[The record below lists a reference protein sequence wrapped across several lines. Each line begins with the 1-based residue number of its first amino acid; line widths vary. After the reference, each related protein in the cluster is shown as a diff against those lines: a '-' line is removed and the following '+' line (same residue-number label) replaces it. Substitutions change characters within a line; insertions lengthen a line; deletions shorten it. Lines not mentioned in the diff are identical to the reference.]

1 MREDLESLSLS
12 EHINSFGAGSVPKGE
27 LPVRLH
33 TSNPNEDEAH
43 KKRVKEAMNDLS
55 PLLIQNEKIT
65 GFCSH
70 PDSIVSIKISEE
82 DEKQLPLKQYKIAHS
97 LHEPVTKFVDQLL
110 QKGRAKPA
118 PVGCKFN
125 SPLLAVPKKDEH
137 GKMTGVRVCIDIR
150 KVNDHLK
157 NDDKFQLPLIPDLL
171 SSLAHKRFYG
181 EFDLSEA
188 YLQFLLHEDSQKY
201 TAFTWN
207 GKQYVF
213 VGTPFGLKHIPSHFQ
228 RFMTNLFADMPFV
241 TVYIDNI
248 AFASSSWEEHVEHA
262 RMIIERLNSVN
273 LRIKPSSTKI
283 GMTQMHL
290 LGHVITQNGI
300 ALDPE
305 KTEMIN
311 LWPRP
316 DDGPSLQSALGLG
329 AYLRDHVRH
338 YADITAPLE
347 AVKRQARIDWS
358 DPKLEQSWE
367 LFKRAFANAPLLTF
381 PDFKRRFVL
390 ACDASQ
396 TGIGGVLYQPDDEND
411 TITPHN
417 IVAICSKQLNATQRN
432 YPVYKKELWALIYCL
447 RKFHC
452 YIWGRRDVKV
462 LTDHKPLIHMFKQKN
477 MTVALQQWMDVILD
491 YDLLIQYRPGVLHVV
506 PDALSRMYA
515 SAYVDENKVW
525 GTVDNITF
533 LHTLDDEAKFSPSD
547 FLCEESLAQIKPPSN
562 VKRRHS
568 DPLSN
573 ARSEGGKTRK
583 LLSST
588 EVKKRMEKSQSSS
601 ISRLNVHELT
611 LNDFNDISMD
621 LEMERSYD
629 YDDGPLFA
637 ACEPFTARI
646 MALSCRARDMTTCVD
661 FSYAREW
668 QVKAV
673 GWSPTLS
680 ALITDADDEES
691 VDVATQPSVSFPA
704 SSSIPSLPT
713 SSLTNEEK
721 LLLAQEK
728 RGKMI
733 PDKQKRSDLLVK
745 AHIGHF
751 GEKAMYYQIER
762 EGYWW
767 PRMRRDIK
775 DIIAK
780 CDDCRRFNYS
790 TAGFHPSRSVVA
802 SLPGDHYQMD
812 LAEFPKSIDGKK
824 YCLIVVDVFTG
835 FLMLRALKNQE
846 ARTVAAALWEICSII
861 GPPKVIQSDNGPQF
875 ISGTIR
881 ALTRLLGVE
890 HRLISEYNPRADGKV
905 ERAVQTVKQS
915 VLKLLHGATV
925 YWPFHLPFVQFAY
938 NDKIQTLTGSTPF
951 SLMYGRRPNSFMN
964 FTLDPSTQLPKDMK
978 EWKSRQHEIT
988 SLIFPSIRGRMDAEQ
1003 EAYRARLDATRRRL
1017 VIDPL
1022 KAGTIVYVKD
1032 PKYLL
1037 NPGTRPTR
1045 EPAFIGPYTV
1055 LRSTRLNSYILVDGT
1070 GKQLKRTVPLDQIKV
1085 VSDPEHPGP
1094 QPPDAKKE
1102 YVIDKILKHRESKD
1116 EGGLEYLVSWKG
1128 YSKPTWCHERDFID
1142 IAVID
1147 TYFKK
1152 KFENST
1158 SRRSPRIS
1166 TTSAGVIQMHV
1177 SCRCLL
1183 VSSNSS

>member
-12 EHINSFGAGSVPKGE
+12 EHINSFGAGSIPKGE
-27 LPVRLH
+27 LPARLH
-33 TSNPNEDEAH
+33 TSNPSEDDAH
-43 KKRVKEAMNDLS
+43 RKRVKEAMNDLS
-55 PLLIQNEKIT
+55 PLLTQNEKIT

-70 PDSIVSIKISEE
+70 PDSIVSIKIDEE
-82 DEKQLPLKQYKIAHS
+82 DEKRLPLKQYKIAHS
-97 LHEPVTKFVDQLL
+97 LHEPVTKFVDQLM
-110 QKGRAKPA
+110 QKGRAKRA

-150 KVNDHLK
+150 RVNEHLK

-188 YLQFLLHEDSQKY
+188 YLQFLLHEESQKY
-201 TAFTWN
+201 TAFTWD

-248 AFASSSWEEHVEHA
+248 AFASSSWEEHVGHA

-316 DDGPSLQSALGLG
+316 VDGPSLQSALGLG

-358 DPKLEQSWE
+358 DPKLVQSWE
-367 LFKRAFANAPLLTF
+367 LFKRAFSNAPLLTF
-381 PDFKRRFVL
+381 PDFKKRFVL

-447 RKFHC
+447 RKFHY

-525 GTVDNITF
+525 GIVDNITF
-533 LHTLDDEAKFSPSD
+533 LHTLDDKATFSPSD

-583 LLSST
+583 LLSSS
-588 EVKKRMEKSQSSS
+588 EMKKINEKSQPSS
-601 ISRLNVHELT
+601 IARMTVHELT
-611 LNDFNDISMD
+611 LEDFNDISMD
-621 LEMERSYD
+621 LEIERSYD
-629 YDDGPLFA
+629 HDDGPLFA

-646 MALSCRARDMTTCVD
+646 MALSCRARDTTSCVD
-661 FSYAREW
+661 FSQACSW

-673 GWSPTLS
+673 GWPPTLS
-680 ALITDADDEES
+680 ALVTEADDEES
-691 VDVATQPSVSFPA
+691 VDVAMQPSVSFPA
-704 SSSIPSLPT
+704 SSSIPTLPT
-713 SSLTNEEK
+713 SSLTDEEK

-733 PDKQKRSDLLVK
+733 PDQQKRSDLLVN

-762 EGYWW
+762 EGFWW

-780 CDDCRRFNYS
+780 CDDCRRFNYV
-790 TAGFHPSRSVVA
+790 THGFHPSRSVVA
-802 SLPGDHYQMD
+802 SMPGDHYQMD

-835 FLMLRALKNQE
+835 FLMLRALKDQK

-905 ERAVQTVKQS
+905 ERAVQTVKQA

-925 YWPFHLPFVQFAY
+925 YWPYHLPFVQFAY

-951 SLMYGRRPNSFMN
+951 SLMFGRRPNSFMN

-988 SLIFPSIRGRMDAEQ
+988 SLIFPSIRVRMDGKQ
-1003 EAYRARLDATRRRL
+1003 EAYRARLDSTRRRL

-1022 KAGTIVYVKD
+1022 KPGTIVYIKD

-1055 LRSTRLNSYILVDGT
+1055 LRSTRLNSYILIDGT
-1070 GKQLKRTVPLDQIKV
+1070 GKQLKRTVPLDQLKV
-1085 VSDPEHPGP
+1085 LSDPERPGP

-1102 YVIDKILKHRESKD
+1102 YVIDKILNHRENKD
-1116 EGGLEYLVSWKG
+1116 DGGLEYLVSWKG

-1152 KFENST
+1152 KFEDST

-1166 TTSAGVIQMHV
+1166 TTSAGVVQMSL

-1183 VSSNSS
+1183 LSSNSS